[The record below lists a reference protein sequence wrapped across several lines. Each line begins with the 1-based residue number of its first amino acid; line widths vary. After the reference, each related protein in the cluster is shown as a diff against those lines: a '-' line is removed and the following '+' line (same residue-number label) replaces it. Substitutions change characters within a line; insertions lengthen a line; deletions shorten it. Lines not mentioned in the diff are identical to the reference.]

1 ASPQVRN
8 MASIGGNLLQRTR
21 CSYFR
26 DSTFPCNKRA
36 HGAGCP
42 AQDGPNRSH
51 AILGGSASCVAVH
64 PSDLA
69 VALAALDA
77 HLRLRGPEGEPRV
90 RLTEF
95 YLDPGDTPWRETVL
109 ADRELIVA
117 VECQEPATSSAYVKV
132 RDRASFE
139 FALVSAA
146 AVVEA
151 DSGWIRRVAIALG
164 GVAARPWR

>member
-1 ASPQVRN
+1 
-8 MASIGGNLLQRTR
+8 
-21 CSYFR
+21 
-26 DSTFPCNKRA
+26 
-36 HGAGCP
+36 
-42 AQDGPNRSH
+42 
-51 AILGGSASCVAVH
+51 SCVAVH

-77 HLRLRGPEGEPRV
+77 HLRLRGPEGERRV
-90 RLTEF
+90 RLNEF

-139 FALVSAA
+139 FALVSAG

-164 GVAARPWR
+164 GVAARPWRLTSAELALTGRRLSRSAVRDALRTALSDARPLTGNVFK